1 MSKQIECISNP
12 FLSESK
18 LNAESDSQAYHFH
31 KTLPGYKPTPLVS
44 LKNLSNQLGIQEIL
58 VKDESQRLGLNAF
71 KVLGASYAM
80 ALEIQRM
87 LGSNNTPLTYET
99 IKKEHQAIKKMT
111 FVTATD
117 GNHGRAVAWSAKHFG
132 CKLCN
137 GFGNSKDAWS

>member
-12 FLSESK
+12 FRSESK
-18 LNAESDSQAYHFH
+18 LNAESNSQAYHFH

-44 LKNLSNQLGIQEIL
+44 LKNLSNQLGIQKIL

-87 LGSNNTPLTYET
+87 LGLKAVSYTHLTLPTTPY
-99 IKKEHQAIKKMT
+99 
-111 FVTATD
+111 V
-117 GNHGRAVAWSAKHFG
+117 
-132 CKLCN
+132 
-137 GFGNSKDAWS
+137 